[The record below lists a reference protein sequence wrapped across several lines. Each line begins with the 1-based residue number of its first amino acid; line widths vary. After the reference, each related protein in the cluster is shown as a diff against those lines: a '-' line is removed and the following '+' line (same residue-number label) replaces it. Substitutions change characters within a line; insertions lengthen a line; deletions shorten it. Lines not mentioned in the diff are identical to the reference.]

1 LHADRALTEQVR
13 LQETPEDNLSEFYGR
28 VPRTV
33 EVELLDDL
41 VDKCV

>member
-1 LHADRALTEQVR
+1 